1 MNKDVI
7 YIDVDDDVTAIIGKI
22 KNAKEKIVA
31 LVPPKRPG
39 ALQSAV
45 NLRLLERMAKADNKQ
60 LVLISNNQAL
70 MALAANAQIPVAK
83 NLQSKPEVAEVPALV
98 VDDGDDIIDGNDVP
112 VGEYAAGVAGMKI
125 AANKSPRDDAMKG
138 INVEKDSAFAPMTVG
153 SAAAAKK
160 AAEKGGKKA
169 GSKFKIP
176 NFDTFR
182 KKLFIG
188 LAALVLVVGVLVWAL
203 VFAPSATVLVTART
217 SQAPLSGSVTLSTSQ
232 ATNYDTGVIRAT
244 AQTEKKAETIEFDA
258 TGTKDVGEKAKGTMT
273 VSRTSV
279 SSTALSVPAGTA
291 FSAGGLTFTST
302 QSVTLDGTT
311 IGPGGIVQD
320 SATVNVQ
327 AQESGD
333 SYNLSSRSY
342 QASVG
347 GISAQGSTMSGGTS
361 KQAKVPTDADVER
374 ARGDILG
381 RSTDEMKQTL
391 AAKFSKGEKI
401 IDSSFTVERAAAVSS
416 PAVGAEASNG
426 KATLSIETTYTM
438 FGVAKSDLDDYL
450 DAGIEDQIL
459 DDTNQRVFEN
469 GHDSATFSNFQ
480 REGANFT
487 AGLSATGQI
496 GPKLDEADIKELVK
510 GKIYGEAKSALESIE
525 GVQDVDVKFPY
536 FWVRTIPED
545 TNKITVEF
553 TLNDE

>member
-112 VGEYAAGVAGMKI
+112 IGEYAAGVAGMKI

-258 TGTKDVGEKAKGTMT
+258 TGTKDLGEKARGSVRFSTDSYSARGTVIPVGTRLTSTSGQVYVTENTATLT
-273 VSRTSV
+273 VSND
-279 SSTALSVPAGTA
+279 LE
-291 FSAGGLTFTST
+291 
-302 QSVTLDGTT
+302 
-311 IGPGGIVQD
+311 
-320 SATVNVQ
+320 ATVDITAVNTGTNSN
-327 AQESGD
+327 AATGNMTGAPS
-333 SYNLSSRSY
+333 
-342 QASVG
+342 
-347 GISAQGSTMSGGTS
+347 GISARLTGPTAGGTS
-361 KQAKVPTDADVER
+361 KEAKVPTEADIER
-374 ARGDILG
+374 AQGDIIG
-381 RSTDEMKQTL
+381 RSTDETKRAL
-391 AAKFSKGEKI
+391 IAKFSKGEKI

-545 TNKITVEF
+545 TNKIKVEF